1 MHQSQRLAN
10 LEKILN
16 LLYEQLAE
24 AEKHL
29 IVTNDIFAKTS
40 IQQRIRYQVLP
51 ELRRYESE
59 YWALLAQ
66 ETGSYRLEEGEARN
80 AIVEVV
86 PKVELIE
93 NKANRNY
100 PDELMQ
106 LLQKIIDKL
115 NEPGIPATAKVK
127 LALPLIPGIFSYEV
141 ELDTESELRR
151 AFHPIMRLFKKAL
164 EYDKQVKAI
173 NPDVYCPYRGLLVF
187 QEQDKNYFFGRESFV
202 ESLFQAA
209 HKQPLVP
216 VIGASGSGK
225 SSVVF
230 AGLIPRLRAEGCW
243 LIESFRPQNQPFYNL
258 ASVLVR
264 LLKPDLDE
272 IQQPS
277 RAAKLLADLVQGKL
291 KLPQVLASIL
301 DRYPG
306 KRLLLVVDQLE
317 EIYTF
322 GSNTQEQQQFF
333 VDALLAAVQSASS
346 RLTVIFTLRTDFLS
360 YVLSYVPFADA
371 LRNSLPIFLSS
382 MNRQELQA
390 VIELPAQ
397 QIGVQ
402 LEEGL
407 TDRILDDIQ
416 QEPGS
421 LPLLEFTLTQ
431 LWARQSRGKLT
442 HQAYTEIGGV
452 AKALVNHAEAV
463 YANLNKS
470 KQKLAQQ
477 IFLQLVRPG
486 EGTEDTRRLATRAEV
501 GDWELVTFLADNRLV
516 ITGHD
521 EALGLET
528 VEIVHEVLI
537 REWKLF
543 HLWVEDERSFLNWR
557 ERLRMAMRQWQVI
570 DRDEGA
576 LLRGILL
583 VEAEAWQQQR
593 QEQLSPAEQDFIQ
606 RSLLLERRDRAV
618 NKTQLRL
625 SIILAIISLLGAAA
639 GLTIT
644 LIGSGL
650 LKNPLINQLL
660 IALSVVVIV
669 VVLIFLAILFGNI
682 FFSRDDYELQQI
694 TQDIRQLKSCTDI
707 EAIGKAY
714 HHLTT
719 RKLESA
725 ASTILRSFNH
735 ISEDVKAALNQTST
749 YNQRLALRSVSQNID
764 RLLRELASSR
774 EHNAKH
780 FLPVAKRWGQI
791 LYNHCDELAK
801 ISELYQEIDSP
812 YIIAI
817 PLTEQQEI
825 FVGRTDIGKRI
836 EQLILKHSCPPLLL
850 YGQRRMGKTSLLK
863 NLSRLLPSDII
874 PLFVDLQGAASSA
887 SNAEGF
893 LFNLAKYMV
902 DSAKQQSGLTL
913 PNLTREELIAEADP
927 FSSFDN
933 WLDIIEKKL
942 EQKTALLMLDEFE
955 ALDNAIT
962 KGRFD
967 EEDVLGMLRHLIQHR
982 PRFKVLLAGSHTI
995 EEFQRWATYLI
1006 NVQVV
1011 HISYLKQPE
1020 ARQLIEQPVKDF
1032 TLRYESDAVQRVLQ
1046 LTRCHP
1052 FLIQLL
1058 CGEIVVLKNEQDSS
1072 IRRLATLAD
1081 VEAAVPEALG
1091 TGSFVFADIQNNQAD
1106 ATGLAILQFLAAQG
1120 EGAIVSR
1127 QTILQHFPD
1136 KYNALNLLLQRELIE
1151 EVSEGYRFQVELIR
1165 RWFAS
1170 SLSVQ

>member
-1 MHQSQRLAN
+1 MHQNQRLAD

-16 LLYEQLAE
+16 WLYEKLAE

-29 IVTNDIFAKTS
+29 ILTNDILAKTS
-40 IQQRIRYQVLP
+40 IQQRIRYQILP

-80 AIVEVV
+80 VIGEVV

-106 LLQKIIDKL
+106 SLQKIRDKL

-127 LALPLIPGIFSYEV
+127 LALPLIPGILSYDV
-141 ELDTESELRR
+141 ELDTESELRIS
-151 AFHPIMRLFKKAL
+151 FQPIMRLFKKAL
-164 EYDKQVKAI
+164 EYDKEVKAI

-187 QEQDKNYFFGRESFV
+187 QEKDQNYFFGRESFV

-243 LIESFRPQNQPFYNL
+243 LIESFRPRNQPFYNL

-264 LLKPDLDE
+264 LLKPDLDQ

-277 RAAKLLADLVQGKL
+277 RSAKLLADLVQGKL
-291 KLPQVLASIL
+291 KLPQVLANIL

-346 RLTVIFTLRTDFLS
+346 RLTVIFTLRADFFGYALS
-360 YVLSYVPFADA
+360 YLPFAEA
-371 LRNSLPIFLSS
+371 LRNFSPMLLPA
-382 MNRQELQA
+382 MNRQELEA
-390 VIELPAQ
+390 VIERPAQ
-397 QIGVQ
+397 TIGVQ

-407 TDRILDDIQ
+407 TERILDDIS
-416 QEPGS
+416 QEPGN

-431 LWARQSRGKLT
+431 LWAKQSPRKLT
-442 HQAYTEIGGV
+442 HQAYAEIGGV
-452 AKALVNHAEAV
+452 AKALANHAEAV
-463 YANLNKS
+463 YANLNNS
-470 KQKLAQQ
+470 KQKQTQQ
-477 IFLQLVRPG
+477 IFLELVRPG
-486 EGTEDTRRLATRAEV
+486 EGTEDTRRLVTRAEV
-501 GDWELVTFLADNRLV
+501 GDWELVDFLADNRLL
-516 ITGHD
+516 IIGHD
-521 EALGLET
+521 EALGVET

-537 REWKLF
+537 RKWERF
-543 HLWVEDERSFLNWR
+543 HLWVEEERTFLTWR
-557 ERLRMAMRQWQVI
+557 ERLRMAMRQWQVT

-576 LLRGILL
+576 LLRGFLL
-583 VEAEAWQQQR
+583 VEAKKWQQQR

-606 RSLLLERRDRAV
+606 RSLLLERRDTAV
-618 NKTQLRL
+618 NKTQRRL
-625 SIILAIISLLGAAA
+625 SIFLGIISFLSAAVST
-639 GLTIT
+639 LI
-644 LIGSGL
+644 LIGSEL
-650 LKNPLINQLL
+650 LKIPLMNQLL

-669 VVLIFLAILFGNI
+669 VVLTFFAILFWNR
-682 FFSRDDYELQQI
+682 FFSQYDYKLQQI
-694 TQDIRQLKSCTDI
+694 AQEIRQLENCTDI

-714 HHLTT
+714 HPITT
-719 RKLESA
+719 RKLQSPV
-725 ASTILRSFNH
+725 STILRRFNH
-735 ISEDVKAALNQTST
+735 ISEDVKAALNQRST
-749 YNQRLALRSVSQNID
+749 YHQRLALRSVSEKID
-764 RLLRELASSR
+764 RLLRDLASSR

-780 FLPVAKRWGQI
+780 FLPVAEGWGQI
-791 LYNHCDELAK
+791 LSNHCDKLAK
-801 ISELYQEIDSP
+801 VSELYQEIDSP
-812 YIIAI
+812 YIIGL

-825 FVGRTDIGKRI
+825 FVGRSDTSQRI
-836 EQLILKHSCPPLLL
+836 EQLILKRSCPPLLL

-863 NLSRLLPSDII
+863 NFSRLLSSDII
-874 PLFVDLQGAASSA
+874 PLFVDLQRAALSP

-893 LFNLAKYMV
+893 IFNLAKYMV

-913 PNLTREELIAEADP
+913 PNLSREELIAEADP

-933 WLDIIEKKL
+933 WLDIIQKKL
-942 EQKTALLMLDEFE
+942 EQKTALLILDEFE
-955 ALDNAIT
+955 ALDKVIE

-995 EEFQRWATYLI
+995 EEFQRWASYLI

-1020 ARQLIEQPVKDF
+1020 ARQLIEQPVQDF
-1032 TLRYESDAVQRVLQ
+1032 TLRYEPNAVDRVLQ

-1058 CGEIVVLKNEQDSS
+1058 CAEIIALKNEQDPS
-1072 IRRLATLAD
+1072 IRRRATLAD
-1081 VEAAVPEALG
+1081 VEAAIPEALSV
-1091 TGSFVFADIQNNQAD
+1091 GSFFFADIQSNQAD
-1106 ATGLAILQFLAAQG
+1106 AAGLAILQFLAARG
-1120 EGAIVSR
+1120 EGATVTR
-1127 QTILQHFPD
+1127 LTILQYFPD
-1136 KYNALNLLLQRELIE
+1136 KSDAINLLLQRELIE

-1170 SLSVQ
+1170 S